1 MKSFYHSLL
10 IAVVLFSGISCENED
25 ISPPV
30 KEHSSSEKMSPR
42 TLEQKELALFI
53 AELPMKKDQ
62 YHEVFDA
69 VTTASEDG
77 LEEAYYFTEILAS
90 KPITNKIVN
99 SYKSKSKYKRV
110 GELMKEFYLQD
121 SKYKKLTN
129 NKKKT
134 VSTLNLEKIANS
146 NLQIYW
152 PYSENW
158 DGRTAPAIT
167 FAPEN
172 ENQEWNYAYKKTER
186 GIDTIIVNEEYM
198 MNNPVW
204 IINTS
209 EEQYENLPAFSKG
222 QNSNYNTLYINK
234 EKDKVTSSKKNAP
247 IPVYSVFLGKF
258 MSSHQYD
265 KIWSGGSEFI
275 IQLGNIE
282 HFKIESADNLSSLD
296 PHIARIKVPL
306 SRKDIRKRR
315 WKELNGLLLADWH
328 PNSSDAGFMIY
339 EEDQGRD
346 EFWEI
351 KVPIKIGGNK
361 EVSIPIKIPYKS
373 HDDMIYKTVIS
384 RNFILSTNNLQGS
397 TWVEHRAGDVKWTL
411 PFKVGYTIIQ

>member
-10 IAVVLFSGISCENED
+10 IAVVLFSSISCENED

-234 EKDKVTSSKKNAP
+234 KKDKVTSSKKNAP

-315 WKELNGLLLADWH
+315 WIELNGLL
-328 PNSSDAGFMIY
+328 G
-339 EEDQGRD
+339 
-346 EFWEI
+346 
-351 KVPIKIGGNK
+351 
-361 EVSIPIKIPYKS
+361 
-373 HDDMIYKTVIS
+373 
-384 RNFILSTNNLQGS
+384 
-397 TWVEHRAGDVKWTL
+397 
-411 PFKVGYTIIQ
+411 